1 MIIASSI
8 STLHAEQ
15 QGFSGEAMPPSSGGD
30 RPRRVRCILGTI
42 GQTSNVGY
50 MIQCSD
56 LDKRSLELIAFDEGF
71 RGMLQGT
78 LGSTRR
84 RLLAAVAAA

>member
-1 MIIASSI
+1 
-8 STLHAEQ
+8 
-15 QGFSGEAMPPSSGGD
+15 
-30 RPRRVRCILGTI
+30 
-42 GQTSNVGY
+42 